1 MANER
6 KIIYV
11 YVVNRNGDNHK
22 SSWNYTRIDIGSI
35 HNIIQN
41 IYEIHIFYD
50 MFGKFVILSV
60 DCY

>member
-11 YVVNRNGDNHK
+11 YVVNRNGDNHT

-41 IYEIHIFYD
+41 IYEIF
-50 MFGKFVILSV
+50 L
-60 DCY
+60 

>member
-41 IYEIHIFYD
+41 IYEKHIHIFMICLENLLFYQ
-50 MFGKFVILSV
+50 
-60 DCY
+60 